1 MFSFFK
7 KKSGQNLGNASSNL
21 NTTGNSSDL
30 SNSSAVEPSTSQDQI
45 LHDYTTKRFSP
56 LDIDLSKLDL
66 SGQSNASK
74 DPYNIIKYTLKH
86 SKIPIYT
93 GNPFNPYF

>member
-1 MFSFFK
+1 MFFFFK
-7 KKSGQNLGNASSNL
+7 KKSRQKLGNASNNLNTASNL
-21 NTTGNSSDL
+21 NNGSGLES
-30 SNSSAVEPSTSQDQI
+30 STSQDQI